1 MSGDTESLEWLV
13 EGLRSA
19 VDVEVAAMVTYG
31 HMAAFCRGVDRLML
45 TPLFEGEA
53 AESVMHLALVR
64 EILAD
69 LGSEANVNYEFT
81 LASVEVGSMTS
92 TGLLRIALTMEEDAL
107 NLYTTL
113 RALAEK
119 LELPTIA
126 RKLETLL
133 DQEQESVHEMRRLLP
148 RSAPQL
154 GF

>member
-1 MSGDTESLEWLV
+1 MLF
-13 EGLRSA
+13 RS
-19 VDVEVAAMVTYG
+19 
-31 HMAAFCRGVDRLML
+31 
-45 TPLFEGEA
+45 